1 MPAGPPEEEG
11 QGERANSLLVLWA
24 DAVADFACLPHR
36 CRAQVL
42 SRCAREVEWLPGA
55 APDQRQAWHIHAAFG
70 FGVSPASPRMWRFGP
85 AAGAMRVI
93 GVEE

>member
-1 MPAGPPEEEG
+1 MPAGPPEEE
-11 QGERANSLLVLWA
+11 GERANSLLVLWA
-24 DAVADFACLPHR
+24 EAVADFACLPRR

-42 SRCAREVEWLPGA
+42 FRCAREVERLPGA
-55 APDQRQAWHIHAAFG
+55 APDREQAWHVHPAFG
-70 FGVSPASPRMWRFGP
+70 FGVSSASPRMWRFGP